1 MTDFMSSQAILD
13 VEAERKRQIDVEG
26 WTHDL
31 DDQYR
36 AGELCGAAVAYAMA
50 TAEFLATG
58 KVAGREPH
66 PLFRFDPRWWKPSTA
81 RRNLV
86 KAAALIVAEIERL
99 DRPEAP

>member
-1 MTDFMSSQAILD
+1 MADFVSSQAILD
-13 VEAERKRQIDVEG
+13 IAAERKRQIDVEG

-36 AGELCGAAVAYAMA
+36 AGELCGAAVAYAA
-50 TAEFLATG
+50 DVAEFLAG

-66 PLFRFDPRWWKPSTA
+66 PLFRFDPRWWKPTTP

-99 DRPEAP
+99 DRQEAS